1 MQKPYP
7 LGRSVTAAR
16 DFTSIPWFDAPM
28 SVIRVTI
35 RVKPGASRS
44 KVGGSY
50 GEPAALVVSVHAQPV
65 DGQANTAV
73 IDAIASVLDVRKAD
87 VSVVAGHTGRT
98 KILAIKTADPESIQL
113 RIDEL
118 MAR

>member
-1 MQKPYP
+1 M
-7 LGRSVTAAR
+7 
-16 DFTSIPWFDAPM
+16 PWFDALM
-28 SVIRVTI
+28 SIIRVTI
-35 RVKPGASRS
+35 RVKPGASRA

-50 GEPAALVVSVHAQPV
+50 GDPAALVVSVHAQPV

-73 IDAIASVLDVRKAD
+73 IDAIASALDVRKAD

-98 KILAIKTADPESIQL
+98 KILAINTADAKSTQL

-118 MAR
+118 LAL